1 MMNQGGMLVA
11 APERWDEACFAVPA
25 LRAMVASGLGV
36 GVLCAGEQREFWET
50 IDGLA
55 VVPFPPKARSKAV
68 AAEIR
73 GNWQASLAWNAGF
86 AAEVFKIAGI
96 PRRLGQEERKLKKLL
111 THPLAFTIGPLEHRV
126 RYYLAAAEELGIGTA
141 KPEFFAPASLGIEPV
156 AGAVLLC
163 PGSDFGPS
171 HEWPVERWVEIAK
184 RLIENGCRITVA
196 SVDGGRGLAKVL
208 AENLGK
214 SAEFFH
220 AAPLAGA
227 LPVLAVHGL
236 VIAADGSL
244 PHLAA
249 HAGATCVTLFGPND
263 PAWKRP
269 LGKRHAIARRH
280 VECAP
285 CLLPK
290 CPLDMRCQ
298 KELAVDR
305 VWESVSRILG

>member
-1 MMNQGGMLVA
+1 MLVA

-36 GVLCAGEQREFWET
+36 GVLCGEGQREFWET
-50 IDGLA
+50 IEDL
-55 VVPFPPKARSKAV
+55 VVIPFPPKAKAKAV
-68 AAEIR
+68 GGEIR
-73 GNWQASLAWNAGF
+73 GNWQAALAWEFGF

-111 THPLAFTIGPLEHRV
+111 THPLAFSVGPLEHRV
-126 RYYLAAAEELGIGTA
+126 RYYLSAVEALGIETA
-141 KPEFFAPASLGIEPV
+141 KPEFFAAAAMGIEPV

-171 HEWPVERWVEIAK
+171 HEWSIARWVEIGQT
-184 RLIENGCRITVA
+184 LIESGRRVTVA
-196 SVDGGRGLAKVL
+196 SVDGGRGLGKIL
-208 AENLGK
+208 AENLGEGV
-214 SAEFFH
+214 EFFH

-227 LPVLAVHGL
+227 LPLLAVHQI

-249 HAGATCVTLFGPND
+249 HAGSTCVVLFGPND

-269 LGKRHAIARRH
+269 LGKRHGIVRRH

-298 KELAVDR
+298 NELETDR
-305 VWESVSRILG
+305 VWQAVQEKLL